1 MSKHNQYVFKNAVR
15 DAMFV
20 GYIATRAN
28 SSHNLLMV
36 GATSVY
42 FAFVGP
48 TFSLD
53 SSAESNDTN
62 CNYFNR
68 LYHHLQ

>member
-28 SSHNLLMV
+28 SRHNVLMV
-36 GATSVY
+36 SATSVY

-53 SSAESNDTN
+53 SSAETKW
-62 CNYFNR
+62 Y
-68 LYHHLQ
+68 